1 MGGPCLLTAVLPS
14 PHFSRLYCILLK
26 VLGAPV
32 SSHKGR
38 RPKTGHLGED
48 RGPSCAGTC
57 AGAGLPASDARSTS
71 LLTVGRTLSFPVGPV
86 LGQMRRQTRNIFLLP
101 LPPLSSAG
109 GQFTGSR
116 LIGTVPASPVRN
128 GTLYTTSPGERLP
141 SAHSRRIITCINY
154 RPSHPSQARLWEG
167 LCSR

>member
-1 MGGPCLLTAVLPS
+1 MLTAVFPS
-14 PHFSRLYCILLK
+14 LHFSRLCYTFLK

-32 SSHKGR
+32 SSHKGK
-38 RPKTGHLGED
+38 RPNTGLLDED

-57 AGAGLPASDARSTS
+57 AGARLPASDSRNQSTS
-71 LLTVGRTLSFPVGPV
+71 LLTVGRTLSFPVRPV
-86 LGQMRRQTRNIFLLP
+86 LGQMQTQTWNIFLLP

-116 LIGTVPASPVRN
+116 LIGTVPAAPVRN

-154 RPSHPSQARLWEG
+154 RPSHPSPAWLWEG